1 MASASPL
8 LRQDSPSMVR
18 FFLADF
24 VEQAATNQ
32 GISLDG
38 PSRPFNGRAA
48 HDPPLLRPHGPPNHI
63 LLFPGSFNPPHT
75 GHLALLRHILFAQG
89 PGVSPIGA
97 VVVLTDDVKL
107 AAKNHR
113 DERPFL
119 LPKAKR
125 AALWRQ
131 ANVPRDRV
139 WVFDGSEDEWKRL
152 KGELDT
158 ILARNG
164 ISLPFHLLVG
174 PDWISVRSVTD
185 PRSWGCLEA
194 VTSDIS
200 RRVDFRCPHSLRQLP
215 RCSAWVPSAL
225 PDTVPSEAA
234 VDGFCGEH
242 VGQGPPTNRQP
253 RRHLAERGIHAAI
266 DAPRRTTWVCQ
277 TLRKPLRRYRFVPSQ
292 TADPPPRPAPSSTEI
307 RRIVATC
314 DEELLEAELEKTA
327 LGAALLKAYAVQH
340 GPYSSPVAREKSPD
354 HVTKKTLAD
363 RAVQW

>member
-8 LRQDSPSMVR
+8 LRQDSASMVR

-174 PDWISVRSVTD
+174 PDWISISVALTLFASFRVAPHGSRARFQIRCQARRLWTD
-185 PRSWGCLEA
+185 
-194 VTSDIS
+194 
-200 RRVDFRCPHSLRQLP
+200 
-215 RCSAWVPSAL
+215 
-225 PDTVPSEAA
+225 
-234 VDGFCGEH
+234 
-242 VGQGPPTNRQP
+242 
-253 RRHLAERGIHAAI
+253 
-266 DAPRRTTWVCQ
+266 
-277 TLRKPLRRYRFVPSQ
+277 FV

-363 RAVQW
+363 RAVVKAESLATRGVGHSTSRVKTFERTRTMGTTPDS